1 MNNDTIDK
9 TLDKT
14 LVYNKLKYLTSSVSK
29 MTQNEKIYYVKFF
42 DSWLIKLKKNKHK
55 YDKFYNALENWI
67 KALYLFMSKSD
78 TLLFPFTENVIEYL
92 DIENEGLKLFCLDL
106 LK

>member
-9 TLDKT
+9 TL
-14 LVYNKLKYLTSSVSK
+14 VYNKLKSLILSASK
-29 MTQNEKIYYVKFF
+29 MTQDERIYYVKFF
-42 DSWLIKLKKNKHK
+42 DTWLDRLKKNKHK
-55 YDKFYNALENWI
+55 YENFYNALENWI

-78 TLLFPFTENVIEYL
+78 TLFLPFTEYVVDCL
-92 DIENEGLKLFCLDL
+92 DLENEDMKLFCLDL